1 VSATPSALGLLGRM
15 QSRRANGQITS
26 GNGVGGTA
34 VGSNKNATVR
44 LWVCEI
50 FSRSY
55 SAVNEV
61 AFVSNLIQPHESCNR
76 HPQCDEGGDGLPV
89 GYTASF
95 SSLAARNAT
104 FLLALILI
112 ASPVAGLRPIRAGR
126 FLT

>member
-1 VSATPSALGLLGRM
+1 MRVQIASCPFLRRREPPD
-15 QSRRANGQITS
+15 QSVIMYA
-26 GNGVGGTA
+26 
-34 VGSNKNATVR
+34 SNCGMSLVR
-44 LWVCEI
+44 QASSMLPPLCE
-50 FSRSY
+50 
-55 SAVNEV
+55 
-61 AFVSNLIQPHESCNR
+61 
-76 HPQCDEGGDGLPV
+76 EGGDTSQPS